1 MGKRI
6 ALIVAV
12 VAVALA
18 LTGNSIGWIQ
28 RTELSR
34 EEYFAS
40 FAQDY
45 REQGKDDD
53 GNTMILVSAPDF
65 SRLQKE
71 SARPIAELN
80 VNDLQVLV
88 SGHPAVKKDYTFPVE
103 EVSQESVQE
112 GFFRQLA
119 LGYLYQ
125 TGETAAISG
134 RWSEKKSEEDAAL
147 LASEIAVSTGSSEEP
162 AGDDLK
168 DYLTWYR
175 DGKAENLLLLP
186 ENYNYWKVAEA
197 LDPENAEAICY
208 QPIYELTEETFA
220 VEDSDYYEILM
231 EELVL
236 MDLDESKTEY
246 ASELTFDNLHSFV
259 DAEFEK
265 EVMRKAVVDRLAG
278 SSPGMESLRD
288 DLNNVTILIK
298 NGTESG
304 YEWSE
309 SMAVFEVMA
318 ESYADF
324 DNLLT
329 TISANSEGVLKEQAD
344 TLLDEAKKAM
354 QIRLQTYQS
363 FSNATRSD
371 FDVRWLN
378 AIFFEAARSSE
389 DYANDAQFSRMIDEA
404 EQLFGMVS
412 IRQDMKL
419 NIAAMTV
426 LPQPELTSCMQNTSE
441 LIAQA
446 QIDRIIEQAVY
457 ALTTR
462 IQKEQSAGTLKEIT
476 GKSYI
481 AYSKYLL
488 FGRMHGEYLL
498 HGFVSTDKDV
508 RQWFTENVG
517 TDIVSWYDT
526 KSANLLNMRSD
537 LLKVHESDLESY
549 EGHSYLCVDSGKTW
563 EEAKAFCESM
573 GGHLAC
579 INTEGEQKFI
589 ESVIKNGD
597 MHQYWLGGYASG
609 EDYVWITGEEF
620 SYTNWDVKEPGGEG
634 LTAGGTYLQ
643 ILKDADPKIT
653 DSKAFGWKLAPVDNI
668 YKVEKPELIKK
679 AEEEAKK
686 AQEAAAAQAAQGQNP
701 ENNAAAAPAGADQA
715 AALTPAQ
722 QKELETVQKQY
733 KEDLDTVGFYG
744 TDHVGFI
751 CEWD

>member
-6 ALIVAV
+6 ALIIAV
-12 VAVALA
+12 IAVALA

-28 RTELSR
+28 RTELTR

-40 FAQDY
+40 FAQEY

-53 GNTMILVSAPDF
+53 GNTVILVSAPDF

-71 SARPIAELN
+71 SERPLAELN

-88 SGHPAVKKDYTFPVE
+88 SGHPAYKKDYTFSVE
-103 EVSQESVQE
+103 EVSQETVKE

-125 TGETAAISG
+125 TGETAAVSG
-134 RWSEKKSEEDAAL
+134 RWSEKQSEADAAI
-147 LASEIAVSTGSSEEP
+147 LASEITVSTGSLQTP
-162 AGDDLK
+162 AGNDLK

-175 DGKAENLLLLP
+175 DGMAEHLLLLP

-197 LDPENAEAICY
+197 LEPQNADAICY
-208 QPIYELTEETFA
+208 QPIHELTEETFA
-220 VEDSDYYEILM
+220 VEDADYYEILM
-231 EELVL
+231 EGMVL
-236 MDLDESKTEY
+236 TDLDESKTEY
-246 ASELTFDNLHSFV
+246 ASELTFDNLHALA

-265 EVMRKAVVDRLAG
+265 EIMRKAVVDRLAG
-278 SSPGMESLRD
+278 RSPGMESLRD
-288 DLNNVTILIK
+288 DLNNITNLIK
-298 NGTESG
+298 NGTETG
-304 YEWSE
+304 YEWAE
-309 SMAVFEVMA
+309 SMSVFEVMA
-318 ESYADF
+318 ETYADF

-329 TISANSEGVLKEQAD
+329 TISANSEGALKEQAD
-344 TLLDEAKKAM
+344 VLLAEAKKAM
-354 QIRLQTYQS
+354 QIRLKTYQG

-371 FDVRWLN
+371 YDVRWLN
-378 AIFFEAARSSE
+378 AVFFDAAKASE
-389 DYANDAQFSRMIDEA
+389 DYANDAEFARMIDEA
-404 EQLFGMVS
+404 ERLFGLVS
-412 IRQDMKL
+412 IRQDMKQ
-419 NIAAMTV
+419 NIASMTT
-426 LPQPELTSCMQNTSE
+426 LPQPELTSCMHSVSE

-446 QIDRIIEQAVY
+446 QIDRILEQTIY
-457 ALTTR
+457 ALAGQ
-462 IQKEQSAGTLKEIT
+462 IQKEQSAGTLKETT
-476 GKSYI
+476 GEAYI

-498 HGFVSTDKDV
+498 HGLVSTDKGM

-537 LLKVHESDLESY
+537 LLKIHESDLESY

-573 GGHLAC
+573 GGHLVC

-589 ESVIKNGD
+589 ESVIKDGS

-609 EDYVWITGEEF
+609 ESYVWITGEEF
-620 SYTNWDVKEPGGEG
+620 AYTNWDVKQPGGEG
-634 LTAGGTYLQ
+634 LTAGGTCLQ
-643 ILKDADPKIT
+643 ILKDADPKVT
-653 DSKAFGWKLAPVDNI
+653 DSKAFAWRVAPVDNI
-668 YKVEKPELIKK
+668 YQVEKPELIQK

-686 AQEAAAAQAAQGQNP
+686 AQEAAAAAQTAEGQNP
-701 ENNAAAAPAGADQA
+701 ENNAAAAAETPQTTP
-715 AALTPAQ
+715 LTPGQ
-722 QKELETVQKQY
+722 QQQLEAVRKQY
-733 KEDLDTVGFYG
+733 QEDLDTVGFYG